1 MSVFF
6 LCAVCVASCFMSYV
20 FFLMI
25 RRPPRSTR
33 TDTLFPYTTL
43 FRSIQHIRRFAGS
56 RRDHPAREGIIS
68 IRDMGVEGDARFVA
82 AACVDV
88 ADRGPTT
95 ASVKLL
101 SVARRSGA
109 VSPQPGD
116 WHGAMGVDQ
125 PARQSVV

>member
-1 MSVFF
+1 MVRCPACIGVV
-6 LCAVCVASCFMSYV
+6 LLNRQAG
-20 FFLMI
+20 LMI
-25 RRPPRSTR
+25 QQA
-33 TDTLFPYTTL
+33 
-43 FRSIQHIRRFAGS
+43 IQHIRRFAGS

-109 VSPQPGD
+109 VSPQRGE
-116 WHGAMGVDQ
+116 WH
-125 PARQSVV
+125 RSEEHTSELQSLMRISYAV

>member
-1 MSVFF
+1 
-6 LCAVCVASCFMSYV
+6 
-20 FFLMI
+20 
-25 RRPPRSTR
+25 
-33 TDTLFPYTTL
+33 
-43 FRSIQHIRRFAGS
+43 
-56 RRDHPAREGIIS
+56 
-68 IRDMGVEGDARFVA
+68 MGVEGDARFVA

-109 VSPQPGD
+109 VSPQRGE

-125 PARQSVV
+125 PSQRFAISGLANMPVVKMGELTQTCAPAGFRHPREAEIDAVGEGDGKKGMAIGGLHTRKPGGKSLA